1 MRKVNKQSGTLTL
14 HKLYSPVSDLFAYMS
29 HGLNSALFFLFSH
42 CFKLVNRITT
52 MIIVKGRR
60 LLFFYLI
67 LIICIRNDRVMT
79 TSARIRYNLVAR
91 R

>member
-14 HKLYSPVSDLFAYMS
+14 HKLFSPVSDLFAYLS
-29 HGLNSALFFLFSH
+29 HGLNSALFLFSH

-67 LIICIRNDRVMT
+67 LIISIRNDRVMT

-91 R
+91 Q